1 MEEFSEDWFS
11 TAAEVVQ
18 RLNIK
23 SDDVQGV
30 VIPVAEGIYLDVPE
44 SEPQFARDA
53 AAFIQLLDGRSLLI
67 PRDEAEKL
75 INDGILQRLGI
86 PCTFRPIVK
95 VE

>member
-30 VIPVAEGIYLDVPE
+30 VIPVAEGIFLEIPE
-44 SEPQFARDA
+44 SEPQFATDA
-53 AAFIQLLDGRSLLI
+53 AAFIQLHDGRSLLI
-67 PRDEAEKL
+67 PRNEAEKL
-75 INDGILQRLGI
+75 INDGILQRKGI
-86 PCTFRPIVK
+86 PCILRLTVK